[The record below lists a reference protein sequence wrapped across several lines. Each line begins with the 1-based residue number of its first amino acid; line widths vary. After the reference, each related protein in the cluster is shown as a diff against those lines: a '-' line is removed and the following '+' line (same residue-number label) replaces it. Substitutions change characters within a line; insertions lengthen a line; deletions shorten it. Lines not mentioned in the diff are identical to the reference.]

1 MYQQNTF
8 IMRDQ
13 ERNVVPS
20 LMTRKRICPGFRK
33 LLPPLRMPLLG
44 FGGMLLLM
52 I

>member
-13 ERNVVPS
+13 VRNLVPS
-20 LMTRKRICPGFRK
+20 LMMRKRICPGFRK
-33 LLPPLRMPLLG
+33 LLQPFRMPLVG
-44 FGGMLLLM
+44 FGGMLLLV